1 MLAGGVLK
9 GHTSDNL
16 NQRVEIVDYT
26 SGQRQPLPPGRLM
39 SLSRDCRLPIV
50 LAAALLAC
58 GMCCGQEAPGDQK
71 KQPKIYT
78 IRPSDERDIRPVAPS
93 TLPSR
98 SQQPTDGQAP
108 APARSRGVPAARE
121 K

>member
-1 MLAGGVLK
+1 
-9 GHTSDNL
+9 
-16 NQRVEIVDYT
+16 
-26 SGQRQPLPPGRLM
+26 M

-108 APARSRGVPAARE
+108 APARSRGVPAGRE
-121 K
+121 KSATLAETAAWIRQLDAAEFETRETA